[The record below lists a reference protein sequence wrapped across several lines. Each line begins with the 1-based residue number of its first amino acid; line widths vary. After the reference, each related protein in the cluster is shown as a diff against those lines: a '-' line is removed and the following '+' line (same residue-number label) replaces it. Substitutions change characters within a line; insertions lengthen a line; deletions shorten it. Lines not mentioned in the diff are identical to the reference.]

1 MSQTLKP
8 DDVVEPDPGTA
19 SGALPEAAAATPAR
33 RDAGVRRRRAPEIAA
48 LVVVLIALCAFFSI
62 KSPYFFSGD
71 NFVSIIQAIAVTGII
86 AVPGTMLIIGG
97 QFDLSV
103 GSAAAV
109 CGVIMVTLA
118 PEHGL
123 FVGVIVSLAAGL
135 AIGVVNGVLVTVVGV
150 NALITTLGMLSVLSG
165 LSEVW
170 AGGQTLPLEGFGAL
184 GTAQPIGSVP
194 VPVILYIAIAII
206 GAALMRYTVFG
217 RSLYAIGSNSSA
229 ARLVGVRSRRIILL
243 TFVASGLAA
252 ALGGLILTSKLGAA
266 SPTAATGMELSV
278 LTAIVLGGASLT
290 GGRGSILG
298 TFVGLAIIGVLNNGL
313 VLLNVNSF
321 YQDVARGALLIVAV
335 SFDQVRQ
342 RLIRLQ

>member
-1 MSQTLKP
+1 MSQTVKP
-8 DDVVEPDPGTA
+8 DAVVGTAPDP
-19 SGALPEAAAATPAR
+19 ALTTDEPTTVPAPGGR
-33 RDAGVRRRRAPEIAA
+33 AVRRRRAPEIAA
-48 LVVVLIALCAFFSI
+48 LVVVLIALCAFFSF

-86 AVPGTMLIIGG
+86 AVPGTMLIVGG

-103 GSAAAV
+103 GSAAAI
-109 CGVIMVTLA
+109 CGVILVVLA
-118 PEHGL
+118 PGHGL
-123 FVGVIVSLAAGL
+123 VVATVASLGAGL
-135 AIGVVNGVLVTVVGV
+135 LIGLVNGVLVTVVGV
-150 NALITTLGMLSVLSG
+150 NALITTLGMLSVLTG
-165 LSEVW
+165 LAEVW
-170 AGGQTLPLEGFGAL
+170 AGGQTRPVDGFSAL
-184 GTAQPIGSVP
+184 GTAQPIGSIP
-194 VPVILYIAIAII
+194 VPVILYIAVAIV

-217 RSLYAIGSNSSA
+217 RSLYAIGSNPSA

-243 TFVASGLAA
+243 TFIASGIAA
-252 ALGGLILTSKLGAA
+252 AVGGLILTSKLGAA
-266 SPTAATGMELSV
+266 SPTAAGGMELSV

-335 SFDQVRQ
+335 SFDQLRQ
-342 RLIRLQ
+342 RFSTLM

>member
-8 DDVVEPDPGTA
+8 DGVVGTEPDPS
-19 SGALPEAAAATPAR
+19 SGPAQGSAPAAPAADSRSAP
-33 RDAGVRRRRAPEIAA
+33 RRRAPEIAA
-48 LVVVLIALCAFFSI
+48 LIVVLVALCVFFSI

-109 CGVIMVTLA
+109 CGVIMVAVA
-118 PEHGL
+118 PGHGL
-123 FVGVIVSLAAGL
+123 ALGVVASVGAGL
-135 AIGVVNGVLVTVVGV
+135 VIGLVNGLLVTVAGV

-165 LSEVW
+165 LAEVW
-170 AGGQTLPLEGFGAL
+170 AGGQTVLIDGFGAL

-194 VPVILYIAIAII
+194 VPVILYIAIAIF
-206 GAALMRYTVFG
+206 GAALMRYTIFG
-217 RSLYAIGSNSSA
+217 RSLYAIGSNAAA
-229 ARLVGVRSRRIILL
+229 ARLVGVRSRRIILV

-342 RLIRLQ
+342 RLSRLQ